1 MTNFEVEESKFQ
13 YKFAFN
19 GYTKVIVS
27 KNKLDEFIEKMDQ
40 DAVMCDGK
48 KTIIFSRYPAQE
60 YTEMLVALDGKK
72 QSYKLWASERNKIL
86 NWYKSQR

>member
-48 KTIIFSRYPAQE
+48 KTIIFIFY
-60 YTEMLVALDGKK
+60 
-72 QSYKLWASERNKIL
+72 I
-86 NWYKSQR
+86 